1 MERDDLSVRRE
12 IVSFSEAEQKRQRE
26 EERVRRRDLF
36 VTNVIALRNA
46 HEAGTEDVVETYAEL
61 VGEDLAYIEALA
73 LAVPEGGLRAALV
86 RSFDLAWKADV

>member
-1 MERDDLSVRRE
+1 MDELSLKRQAAD
-12 IVSFSEAEQKRQRE
+12 FSEAERKRDAE
-26 EERVRRRDLF
+26 EERIRRRDLF

-86 RSFDLAWKADV
+86 RSFDLAWRADV

>member
-1 MERDDLSVRRE
+1 MDDLSTRRE
-12 IVSFSEAEQKRQRE
+12 ALDFSEAERKRNAE
-26 EERVRRRDLF
+26 SERIRRRDHF

-86 RSFDLAWKADV
+86 RSFDLAWRADV